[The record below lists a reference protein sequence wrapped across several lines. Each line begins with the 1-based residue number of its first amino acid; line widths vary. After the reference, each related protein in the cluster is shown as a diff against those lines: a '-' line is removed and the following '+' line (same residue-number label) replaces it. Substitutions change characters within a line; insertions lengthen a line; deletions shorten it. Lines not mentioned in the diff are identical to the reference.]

1 MTISVSVKPNTNES
15 AHRLLATKLLLEYE
29 GEERTAFRFSLDD
42 KGKLLRGSVHDLP
55 KPLRSG

>member
-1 MTISVSVKPNTNES
+1 V
-15 AHRLLATKLLLEYE
+15 LATDLRLEFE

-42 KGKLLRGSVHDLP
+42 KGRLVRESVRDLP